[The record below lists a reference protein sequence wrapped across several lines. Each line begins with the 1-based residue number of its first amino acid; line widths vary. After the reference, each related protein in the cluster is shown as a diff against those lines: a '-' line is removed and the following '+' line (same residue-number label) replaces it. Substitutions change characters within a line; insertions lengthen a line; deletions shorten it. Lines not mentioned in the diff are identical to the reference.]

1 MKTFECYFVG
11 TFTEDNSSEEDEN
24 AIDIVSDSHPHG
36 DQQLV
41 GYSNVIRIVTKED
54 NSDEEDEMEIAASES
69 QSPHGKRQPIRKKCS
84 NSELFYLPYFQLEC
98 GKIRTRKTL
107 NMDTFHVVNLQAIPI
122 QIVTCNPKQQSTLF
136 LLLLIYLTLQLIT
149 TLKVDFE
156 LITFISSSSSLRVI
170 ISEKTALLQR
180 NEEKGLLTRILT
192 RKLI

>member
-1 MKTFECYFVG
+1 
-11 TFTEDNSSEEDEN
+11 
-24 AIDIVSDSHPHG
+24 
-36 DQQLV
+36 
-41 GYSNVIRIVTKED
+41 
-54 NSDEEDEMEIAASES
+54 
-69 QSPHGKRQPIRKKCS
+69 
-84 NSELFYLPYFQLEC
+84 
-98 GKIRTRKTL
+98 
-107 NMDTFHVVNLQAIPI
+107 MDTFHVVNLQAIPI
-122 QIVTCNPKQQSTLF
+122 QIATCNPKQQSTLF